1 MSGGLVLGLGGY
13 FEVAIRLLFLAL
25 GMEVFEWSGDFFV
38 AFGSAF
44 LSRDLFVAVYSWIGL
59 SYLA

>member
-25 GMEVFEWSGDFFV
+25 GMEVFERSGDFFV

-44 LSRDLFVAVYSWIGL
+44 LSRGLFVDGFS
-59 SYLA
+59 